1 MKLKEKALL
10 GAATILLV
18 SSCVYLA
25 FFDRFNSNSNE
36 KNIKLGSVTKQKEI
50 LKRKSQNSLAW
61 EDVSIDS
68 TLFAGDKVFTPAN
81 STATLQIGKSS
92 LINMSSLTLLTIGQ
106 TSEKEFKINLE
117 EGNVTANLNKSDNLK
132 SIESAGKVLTLDS
145 ENANV
150 MINSDKDSQTF
161 ALLAGAAILGVNGK
175 GISMK
180 ENETMSQNKSGKLIR
195 TTNQFK
201 LNSPTSESLITEL
214 NRKQTKFEWETIQ
227 KTQSTKKIEIADN
240 SNFKNI
246 LMTKKVEGNSEV
258 LNLSEL
264 PSGEYFWRLKYT
276 DENQDVLAYQKF
288 RISLNLPPKL
298 FYPANFQKIILDNR
312 TPTLTFEWEEIQNA
326 TYMIEFGDY
335 QNNQEN
341 LLNTK
346 NLEQSWMTIKSPVPG
361 KYWWRVQKN
370 LNGFPNVWSSKT
382 EFEILPPSTAK
393 PPKYIKPING
403 EILSQD
409 LPTIAFEW
417 LGSSKIPYTLTVAKD
432 FDFNNVVFS
441 ETSEIGNINW
451 QKTGTGKF
459 FWKITHP
466 SIQSTGPIWNF
477 IIPAPKPVL
486 EQPTSNEDITII
498 NQGQE
503 IIFKWSD
510 VYSASD
516 LEKNREY
523 KIHIF
528 LEGTEIYKQKTTRNQ
543 QAWSPKEAG
552 NYSWKIEVLGAST
565 DLQNFK
571 VQISAG
577 PEKLKL
583 KKEIRSKIRKKVK
596 SSFNL
601 YERRTDMY
609 AQNNLKPTEPIEEA
623 SQFAELSWDKVKD
636 AKWYILEIYRDEKGE
651 EILISRR
658 LKRPY
663 FEWTNA
669 PSGTY
674 FFRVSYIDKYE
685 RQSPYSELSKLIVE
699 DQQLLEQEIQLI
711 FPEHKY
717 TSFTTK
723 QGVEWKPIENAEY
736 YKVIVT
742 TLKDKKIFFE
752 GKTHCPYMLF
762 PVDQGTY
769 RWKVEAY
776 NNNELIGSSNER
788 FFKIKDLKNQT
799 QEIYPILN
807 PYIKGYLQADLFYG
821 GVTADTILNQ
831 AGTGYNSSSNLDL
844 FPSSIMISGG
854 HNLSYHHYL
863 TASTSFKSLQ
873 KGTSKYSEIDF
884 GGYWNWFARNDEKMV
899 VYFGPGGKF
908 SSVNL
913 ETVSDSNRIGAKFN
927 FMTVLFQATLIA
939 PLWNFDNWKQ
949 ILKGEGGVSFAIVN
963 SIQTG
968 FSYSLK
974 KSKFSLFKMWPSL
987 YESSY
992 LQFGFGYSMSNTK
1005 YNEDEIRV
1013 NEWKIPIGIGVDHN
1027 WF

>member
-10 GAATILLV
+10 GVASILLV
-18 SSCVYLA
+18 SSCIYLA
-25 FFDRFNSNSNE
+25 FFDRFNKDNNE

-61 EDVSIDS
+61 EDISIES
-68 TLFAGDKVFTPAN
+68 PLFAGDKVFTPAN

-92 LINMSSLTLLTIGQ
+92 FINMSSKTLLTIGQ

-117 EGNVTANLNKSDNLK
+117 EGNVSANLNKSDNLT

-145 ENANV
+145 ANANV

-175 GISMK
+175 DISMK
-180 ENETMSQNKSGKLIR
+180 ENETLSQNKSGQLIKN
-195 TTNQFK
+195 TNHFK
-201 LNSPTSESLITEL
+201 LNSPTSESIITEL
-214 NRKQTKFEWETIQ
+214 NRKQTKFEWESLEKRQ
-227 KTQSTKKIEIADN
+227 LSKKIEISDN

-246 LMTKKVEGNSEV
+246 LMTKKVEGNFEV

-264 PSGEYFWRLKYT
+264 PSGEYFWRVRYA
-276 DENQDVLAYQKF
+276 DENKDVIAFQKF
-288 RISLNLPPKL
+288 RIYLNLPPKL
-298 FYPANFQKIILDNR
+298 FYPANFQKIILDDR

-326 TYMIEFGDY
+326 SYLIELGNY

-341 LLNTK
+341 LLNSKT
-346 NLEQSWMTIKSPVPG
+346 LEQSWLSIKSPVPG
-361 KYWWRVQKN
+361 KYWWRVQKS
-370 LNGFPNVWSSKT
+370 LKSLPAVWSGKT
-382 EFEILPPSTAK
+382 QFEILPPSIAK
-393 PPKYIKPING
+393 VPKYIRPING
-403 EILSQD
+403 EILPQELSSI
-409 LPTIAFEW
+409 TFEW
-417 LGSSKIPYTLTVAKD
+417 LGSLKMPYTLTVARD
-432 FDFNNVVFS
+432 INFNNVVFS
-441 ETSEIGNINW
+441 ETSEMGNINW
-451 QKTGTGKF
+451 QKNGTGKF

-466 SIQSTGPIWNF
+466 SIQSTAPSWNF
-477 IIPAPKPVL
+477 IIPNPKPVL
-486 EQPTSNEDITII
+486 EQPVSNENITII
-498 NQGQE
+498 KQGQE
-503 IIFKWSD
+503 IVFKWSD
-510 VYSASD
+510 VYLAS
-516 LEKNREY
+516 EPEENREY

-528 LEGTEIYKQKTTRNQ
+528 LEGNEIYKQQTSRNK

-552 NYSWKIEVLGAST
+552 NYSWKVEVPGAST
-565 DLQNFK
+565 ELQNFK
-571 VQISAG
+571 VEISAG

-583 KKEIRSKIRKKVK
+583 KKEIRSKIRKKIK

-674 FFRVSYIDKYE
+674 FFRVSYIDKYD
-685 RQSPYSELSKLIVE
+685 RQSPYSEFSKLIVE
-699 DQQLLEQEIQLI
+699 DQQVLEKDIQLI

-717 TSFTTK
+717 ISFTTK
-723 QGVEWKPIENAEY
+723 QGVEWKPVEDAEY

-762 PVDQGTY
+762 NVDKGSY

-776 NNNELIGSSNER
+776 NQNELIGSSSER

-831 AGTGYNSSSNLDL
+831 AGTSYNSSANLNL
-844 FPSSIMISGG
+844 FPNSFMISGG

-863 TASTSFKSLQ
+863 TASTSFKALQ

-884 GGYWNWFARNDEKMV
+884 GGYWNWFARTDEKMV

-913 ETVSDSNRIGAKFN
+913 ESVSASNQLGAKFN

-963 SIQTG
+963 STQTG
-968 FSYSLK
+968 FSYSLR

-992 LQFGFGYSMSNTK
+992 LQFGFSYSMSNTK
-1005 YNEDEIRV
+1005 YNQDEIRV